1 MRHLQKRR
9 VVVPAVALRRRQLLI
24 PAVAAVVVAVDQI
37 TKTLALD
44 HLDPLNRTHVVGP
57 VFLELTYN
65 SGAAFSLGTGIT
77 SVLEVAVVVL
87 IVGLLAFTRR
97 ASRSASAPVSVA
109 LGMLLGGA
117 LSNLGDRLFRHLPV
131 HGGVVDFIRAVGW
144 WPVFNVADACIV
156 VGAFLLAIEYAGY
169 GPRRAP
175 ARARGPD
182 A

>member
-1 MRHLQKRR
+1 VRHLQKRR
-9 VVVPAVALRRRQLLI
+9 VVVAPVAVRWRQLLI

-57 VFLELTYN
+57 VFLELEYN
-65 SGAAFSLGTGIT
+65 SGAAFSLGTGVTPI
-77 SVLEVAVVVL
+77 LEAAVVVL
-87 IVGLLAFTRR
+87 IVGLLVFTRR
-97 ASRSASAPVSVA
+97 ASRSASVPVSVA
-109 LGMLLGGA
+109 LGLLLGGA

-156 VGAFLLAIEYAGY
+156 IGVILLLLTWR
-169 GPRRAP
+169 PR
-175 ARARGPD
+175 G
-182 A
+182 